1 MRRTQTAHI
10 LIRMDDNRINQA
22 VGAEIR
28 AARARQG
35 WTREQLEEASGVPIV
50 SIRRYEGGTRSI
62 PVDTLV
68 KLVSALKITISDIDN
83 AIRAASPDPPS
94 GAEPST
100 EARRRDTGEAIH
112 DRFRRSTR
120 AKPRKRG
127 ENPPGVSE

>member
-1 MRRTQTAHI
+1 
-10 LIRMDDNRINQA
+10 MDDNRINQA

-68 KLVSALKITISDIDN
+68 KLVAALKITISDIDN

-94 GAEPST
+94 GAEPAT
-100 EARRRDTGEAIH
+100 KPRRRDASEIQ
-112 DRFRRSTR
+112 DRIPRP
-120 AKPRKRG
+120 AKLTKRG
-127 ENPPGVSE
+127 KDTTGLDK